1 MLSTAAPRAL
11 PAPGAAG
18 LLGGTTAEEARARF
32 GLLQLFNEALR
43 HMFRYV
49 FTGYTD
55 RPHTLGAELASL
67 RELLFPETKQHFWQ
81 QMLDA
86 AAPVQPPRWTKENPP
101 VVVTVNRHRAA
112 KERPD
117 RRAKMRNSI
126 MAQLVQ
132 QLGHL
137 DRVKLVRRDRAFK
150 VKFAGEAADDYGGPY
165 REVFTML
172 CSELE
177 NEAVLPLL
185 MPTPNGQQSLG
196 SNRDRFIMQPA
207 STSAELLQWYEML
220 GVLMAMSLLQKETVV
235 SLSLCSVFWKQ
246 L

>member
-1 MLSTAAPRAL
+1 MQPPCSNVDPN
-11 PAPGAAG
+11 PDPSPIP
-18 LLGGTTAEEARARF
+18 
-32 GLLQLFNEALR
+32 NP
-43 HMFRYV
+43 HP
-49 FTGYTD
+49 
-55 RPHTLGAELASL
+55 RPHPHPFVT
-67 RELLFPETKQHFWQ
+67 Q
-81 QMLDA
+81 
-86 AAPVQPPRWTKENPP
+86 VQPPRWTKENPP